1 MPSRAEGVEMSG
13 NARRLENDYRELR
26 EAFDGDPRV
35 RIKALGT
42 APFDKYRIAYVGVPS
57 LRQNQSGQPMMV
69 EQTVVDIEL
78 PAGYPKLPPIA
89 RTAAGD
95 VVFHPNFNAE
105 KICIADFWVA
115 GFRLVDVVIKIG
127 NMLQFSDYNIQ
138 SPLSAIAAEWTQE
151 HQAELPLAS
160 HTFGPG
166 STEISFN

>member
-1 MPSRAEGVEMSG
+1 MPSWAEGVAMSG

-35 RIKALGT
+35 KIKALGT

-57 LRQNQSGQPMMV
+57 LRQNQNGQPMMV

-78 PAGYPKLPPIA
+78 PAGYPKLPLIA
-89 RTAAGD
+89 KTAAGD

-105 KICIADFWVA
+105 KICIADNWSA
-115 GFRLVDVVIKIG
+115 GYRLVDVVIKIG
-127 NMLQFSDYNIQ
+127 NMLQFTDYNILA
-138 SPLSAIAAEWTQE
+138 PLNAVAAEWTQE
-151 HQAELPLAS
+151 HKAELPLAN

-166 STEISFN
+166 STDISFN

>member
-1 MPSRAEGVEMSG
+1 MSG

-35 RIKALGT
+35 KIKALGT

-57 LRQNQSGQPMMV
+57 LRQNQSGQPMLV

-78 PAGYPKLPPIA
+78 PAGYPKLPALA

-95 VVFHPNFNAE
+95 VVFHPNFSAE
-105 KICIADFWVA
+105 KICIADFWVP

-138 SPLSAIAAEWTQE
+138 SPLNAVAAEWTQE
-151 HQAELPLAS
+151 HQAELPLAT